1 MLDDSFLR
9 TFLGLDEPSVELPSG
24 EGFESGFVG
33 PVMAAMLWKFWSPE
47 KIDLAEWIAE
57 EGHRGFTS
65 RGREGSWFY
74 FFQGENHEEAKTAA
88 NSLGAYAPNR
98 VWQFEIPTEEVINF
112 GKGMSDPEATWGATI
127 GGDCRITTPAS
138 AKYRHE
144 FHMIALPAAVNAL
157 AQRMNYIPES
167 MFSLND
173 LLDNQRFDDE
183 FQYTMIGGKDHPY
196 QDSKLWQQRAAL
208 WAALGEENTAAY
220 NSIGTGTSYDTTSEK
235 LSQMLTIASKPWI
248 KSTWGRLVLVPDP
261 RVDAT
266 YGAEGKRLTIPA
278 LTTLYANQEAAQAAV
293 EKERGEDIVAVASSK
308 KAAGLAV
315 PADWTGF
322 EDAWKDELANK
333 KSALDGVL
341 PTGPKLAAL
350 AKELSASVDEIR
362 TWWEVV

>member
-1 MLDDSFLR
+1 MTKKEKETTMLDDSFLR

-220 NSIGTGTSYDTTSEK
+220 NSIGTGDILRHDQRE
-235 LSQMLTIASKPWI
+235 
-248 KSTWGRLVLVPDP
+248 
-261 RVDAT
+261 
-266 YGAEGKRLTIPA
+266 AEPNA
-278 LTTLYANQEAAQAAV
+278 HHCVQ
-293 EKERGEDIVAVASSK
+293 
-308 KAAGLAV
+308 
-315 PADWTGF
+315 
-322 EDAWKDELANK
+322 
-333 KSALDGVL
+333 ALDQVYL
-341 PTGPKLAAL
+341 GPPGLGAG
-350 AKELSASVDEIR
+350 SASGCHLWSRGQAPDHPGVDYTLCEPGGSTGR
-362 TWWEVV
+362 RRKRAW